1 MRTLFCFVALAI
13 SIVAGCK
20 KKTALTDAAPTQ
32 SSAPN
37 VPVPA
42 PSEAVKL
49 LTQLAKTKRE
59 AQLATADKLA
69 DLAETDPTVIP
80 GLIELLKEKTN
91 LGEGQ
96 VMAHQPNS
104 VREAAVIALIYCGE
118 PGEKAAIVLGLPI
131 LLSGLTDPDAAVR
144 EHTLIAIGRL
154 KLKANGATAKIWPL
168 AEDKSAFVR
177 DAAYNCLIEL
187 GVASAPQVAANLA
200 HSEAGVRQTAAEQLA
215 RFRPLPAD
223 SVDLLRK
230 ALVDPN
236 KFIRTTAAE
245 TLLDFGAKAAAAA
258 PDLAESIRQ
267 SAKDAQPNV
276 PFEPDFSVLNLLVT
290 IGVGSVEPVGKL
302 LAEKD
307 PLILYQALYVLGE
320 IGTPAK
326 ATADAIE
333 KIMGVQA
340 HTADVRLE
348 ACRALATITG
358 DAAKSTP
365 VMKLALGFQDAVVRN
380 LGLQAA
386 ARMGAPGRGFAE
398 AIFPLLDD
406 PEPIIRQQA
415 IAYVATLDSKG
426 REAAVPRLAK
436 RLKDESA
443 NVRTAVVRVLADF
456 GPLAAAAADDL
467 AQAAAGDDDAEV
479 RQTATAALA
488 DLGPAG
494 ISGKPALLATIRD
507 SKASDELRGTAL
519 AVLLSIA
526 PADPQSAEA
535 VLKMMSEKSNGS
547 RESAAGAASRLK
559 AVSHEILSKLA
570 AMAASDAS
578 VAVRTRAMQALA
590 EIEPKPTALKDK
602 LEALAKAP
610 VPELAHW
617 AKIAIARIDDRTAEM
632 EKLVRS
638 GLVGKPGE
646 QRASIRALG
655 KAIPATAAD
664 YPAVDKLSRSKDST
678 VRQTAAEAL
687 GRFNHDAAVAVP
699 RLIELLQD
707 RDEDV
712 QLVAIQSL
720 GAFPAK
726 EAASAVKPL
735 QLKSRGERRA
745 NRAARHTLAKWA
757 G

>member
-1 MRTLFCFVALAI
+1 MMLAVAI
-13 SIVAGCK
+13 IVVAGCK
-20 KKTALTDAAPTQ
+20 KKTPPTETAPTQ
-32 SSAPN
+32 PGAPT
-37 VPVPA
+37 VPA
-42 PSEAVKL
+42 PSEAARL
-49 LTQLAKTKRE
+49 LTQLTKTKRE

-69 DLAETDPTVIP
+69 DLAETDSTVIP
-80 GLIELLKEKTN
+80 GLIELLKDKAN

-118 PGEKAAIVLGLPI
+118 PGETAAVELGLPI

-144 EHTLIAIGRL
+144 EHALIAIGRL
-154 KLKANGATAKIWPL
+154 KLKANGATAKIWPRT
-168 AEDKSAFVR
+168 EDKSAFVR

-187 GVASAPQVAANLA
+187 GVASAPQVAGNLA
-200 HSEAGVRQTAAEQLA
+200 HAEAGVRQTAAEQLS
-215 RFRPLPAD
+215 RFKPLPAD
-223 SVDLLRK
+223 SVEPLRK

-245 TLLDFGAKAAAAA
+245 ALLDFGARAAPAA

-267 SAKDAQPNV
+267 SAKNAQPNV
-276 PFEPDFSVLNLLVT
+276 PFEPDFSVLNLLVA
-290 IGVGSVEPVGKL
+290 IGTASVEPVGKL

-307 PLILYQALYVLGE
+307 SLILYQALYVLGE
-320 IGTPAK
+320 IGPPAK

-340 HTADVRLE
+340 HSADVRLE

-365 VMKLALGFQDAVVRN
+365 VMKLALGFQDAFVRN
-380 LGLQAA
+380 LGLRAA
-386 ARMGAPGRGFAE
+386 ARMGVPGRGFAE

-443 NVRTAVVRVLADF
+443 NVRTAAVRALADF

-488 DLGPAG
+488 DLGSAG

-507 SKASDELRGTAL
+507 AKASDELRGTAL
-519 AVLLSIA
+519 AVLLSVA

-535 VLKMMSEKSNGS
+535 VLKMMAEKSNGS
-547 RESAAGAASRLK
+547 RESAAGAASRLNG
-559 AVSHEILSKLA
+559 ASPEILSKLA

-578 VAVRTRAMQALA
+578 VAVRTRATQALA
-590 EIEPKPTALKDK
+590 EIEPKPTSLKTQ

-610 VPELAHW
+610 APEQAHW
-617 AKIAIARIDDRTAEM
+617 AKIALARIDDRRAEL

-655 KAIPATAAD
+655 IAIPATATD
-664 YPAVDKLSRSKDST
+664 FPAVDRLSRSKDST
-678 VRQTAAEAL
+678 VRQSAAEAL
-687 GRFNHDAAVAVP
+687 GRFDRDSGVAVP

-712 QLVAIQSL
+712 QLAAIQSL
-720 GAFPAK
+720 GLFPAK
-726 EAASAVKPL
+726 EATAAVKPL
-735 QLKSRGERRA
+735 ELKTRGERRA

>member
-1 MRTLFCFVALAI
+1 MRSIPTMIAFAI
-13 SIVAGCK
+13 IVVAGCK
-20 KKTALTDAAPTQ
+20 KKSPPVTETAPTQ
-32 SSAPN
+32 PGAPT
-37 VPVPA
+37 VPA
-42 PSEAVKL
+42 PSEAARL

-59 AQLATADKLA
+59 SQLVTADKLA
-69 DLAETDPTVIP
+69 DLAETDATVIP
-80 GLIELLKEKTN
+80 GLIELLKDKAN

-118 PGEKAAIVLGLPI
+118 PGERAAIEIGLPI
-131 LLSGLTDPDAAVR
+131 LLSGLIDPDAAVR
-144 EHTLIAIGRL
+144 EHALIAIGRL
-154 KLKANGATAKIWPL
+154 KLKASGAIGKIWPRT
-168 AEDKSAFVR
+168 EDKSAFVR

-200 HSEAGVRQTAAEQLA
+200 NAEAAVRQTAAEQLS
-215 RFRPLPAD
+215 RFKPLPAD
-223 SVDLLRK
+223 SVEPLRK

-245 TLLDFGAKAAAAA
+245 ALLDFGAKAAPAA

-290 IGVGSVEPVGKL
+290 IGTASVEPVAKL

-320 IGTPAK
+320 IGPPAK
-326 ATADAIE
+326 VTADAIE
-333 KIMGVQA
+333 KIMGVQS
-340 HTADVRLE
+340 HSADVRLE

-358 DAAKSTP
+358 DASKSTP
-365 VMKLALGFQDAVVRN
+365 VMKLALGFQDPSVRN
-380 LGLQAA
+380 LGLRAA
-386 ARMGAPGRGFAE
+386 ARMGVPGRSFAE

-415 IAYVATLDSKG
+415 IAYVATLDAKG
-426 REAAVPRLAK
+426 RGAAVPRLAK

-488 DLGPAG
+488 DLGSAG

-507 SKASDELRGTAL
+507 ARASDEFRGTAL
-519 AVLLSIA
+519 AVLLSVA

-535 VLKMMSEKSNGS
+535 VLKMMSDKSNGS

-559 AVSHEILSKLA
+559 AASPEILFKLA

-578 VAVRTRAMQALA
+578 VAVRTRATQALA
-590 EIEPKPTALKDK
+590 EIEPKPTAFKSQ
-602 LEALAKAP
+602 LEALAKAT
-610 VPELAHW
+610 VPEQAHW
-617 AKIAIARIDDRTAEM
+617 AKIALARIDDRRADL

-646 QRASIRALG
+646 QRAAIRALG
-655 KAIPATAAD
+655 KAIPATTTD
-664 YPAVDKLSRSKDST
+664 FTAVDKLSRSKDST
-678 VRQTAAEAL
+678 VRQSAAEAL
-687 GRFNHDAAVAVP
+687 GRFDRDAAVAVP

-712 QLVAIQSL
+712 QIAAIQSL
-720 GAFPAK
+720 GTFPAK
-726 EAASAVKPL
+726 EAATAVKSL
-735 QLKSRGERRA
+735 QLKARGELRA